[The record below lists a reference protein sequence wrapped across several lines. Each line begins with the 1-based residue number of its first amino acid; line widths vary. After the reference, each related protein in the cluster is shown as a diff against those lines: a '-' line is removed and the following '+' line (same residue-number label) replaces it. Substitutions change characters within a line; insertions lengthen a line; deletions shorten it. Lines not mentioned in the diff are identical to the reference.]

1 MNDSSEISGRLSL
14 LAMCQLL
21 LVFCVLLLFVALSVL
36 DADLVLVACEL
47 RRVAALC
54 AKSP

>member
-1 MNDSSEISGRLSL
+1 
-14 LAMCQLL
+14 MCQLL